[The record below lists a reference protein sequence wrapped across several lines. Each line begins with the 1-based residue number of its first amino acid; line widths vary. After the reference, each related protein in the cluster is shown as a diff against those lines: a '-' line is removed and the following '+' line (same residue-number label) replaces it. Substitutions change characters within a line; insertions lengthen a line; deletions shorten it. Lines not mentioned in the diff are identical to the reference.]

1 MNATPGP
8 RTRADDELAP
18 PSAVGTTLHLML
30 DGWLVW
36 DGLYGPLRVGEVF
49 VASVE
54 FAPASTPRAVE
65 PGAQH
70 SWRHVTGNR
79 YMMVGLVHEGPQ
91 VRVLEVGDLRLLRWA
106 RPDEAADPLVD
117 GTTVEVEAKLNLN
130 PWAES
135 DWSRTAAST
144 HATDLRWRIDRITR
158 FSVDGEVPAEIAE
171 CSIETVD
178 SATQYCLLDC
188 TLLGDE

>member
-1 MNATPGP
+1 M
-8 RTRADDELAP
+8 
-18 PSAVGTTLHLML
+18 
-30 DGWLVW
+30 
-36 DGLYGPLRVGEVF
+36 
-49 VASVE
+49 
-54 FAPASTPRAVE
+54 
-65 PGAQH
+65 
-70 SWRHVTGNR
+70 TGNH
-79 YMMVGLVHEGPQ
+79 YMMVGLVHEGSQ
-91 VRVLEVGDLRLLRWA
+91 VHVLEVGDPRLLRWA
-106 RPDEAADPLVD
+106 RPDEATDPLVD
-117 GTTVEVEAKLNLN
+117 GTTVEVEVKLNLN

-158 FSVDGEVPAEIAE
+158 FSVDGGVPAEIAE